1 MKTQPVNNQLNDQE
15 KIEKKMPA
23 VIVNQASVATI
34 AEESFNR
41 NQNFLTASSITIHN
55 TIELALKLNHF
66 LKSLL

>member
-23 VIVNQASVATI
+23 VIMNQASAAAI

-41 NQNFLTASSITIHN
+41 NQNFLTASSITIRN